1 MEVLTRSTT
10 ASQRKRKSGDEDAS
24 NDPENTSPNLSP
36 LPGNKGDNNV
46 AKKLRFKGE
55 QQHQAE
61 TVINVVPA
69 SHAHSS
75 SKGAAAPVPAA
86 AKSGL
91 ARYQKAPLSTKVAS
105 AVGATETKRAAE
117 RAAVAAASE
126 ESVPTASAAASSVP
140 GLTVATP
147 KTPTRSTAALLAVT
161 AQTPAT
167 ATKSAAKRRNSRGG
181 TSSAAMAEMMPAD
194 NAVLKRLALFLNGG
208 AYTNKFLSNELD
220 SAFSV
225 NEDKI
230 SSIMQA
236 LRAKVKGASWDFK
249 EKNKKQETVIKELK
263 DALTTTLL
271 EIRPLKELCA
281 TKEAEIE
288 SLLREAH
295 SELQTALASAC
306 MFKSM
311 EGKNKKELEAVTEEL
326 TRVSKAL
333 RKLSEEHSVVK
344 KSEQT
349 LTTQCGELT
358 TRVQTLEEQKSQ
370 SDVGNSSLQTELRML
385 KESSARATELLQ
397 AQYEQRIEQQH
408 QLLTQEV
415 TNLKADLSRRSSEAE
430 RSLSERSDLDKKH
443 SGKSS

>member
-161 AQTPAT
+161 APHPG
-167 ATKSAAKRRNSRGG
+167 AAK
-181 TSSAAMAEMMPAD
+181 
-194 NAVLKRLALFLNGG
+194 
-208 AYTNKFLSNELD
+208 
-220 SAFSV
+220 
-225 NEDKI
+225 
-230 SSIMQA
+230 
-236 LRAKVKGASWDFK
+236 
-249 EKNKKQETVIKELK
+249 
-263 DALTTTLL
+263 TLG
-271 EIRPLKELCA
+271 R
-281 TKEAEIE
+281 
-288 SLLREAH
+288 H
-295 SELQTALASAC
+295 
-306 MFKSM
+306 
-311 EGKNKKELEAVTEEL
+311 
-326 TRVSKAL
+326 
-333 RKLSEEHSVVK
+333 
-344 KSEQT
+344 
-349 LTTQCGELT
+349 
-358 TRVQTLEEQKSQ
+358 
-370 SDVGNSSLQTELRML
+370 
-385 KESSARATELLQ
+385 
-397 AQYEQRIEQQH
+397 AQYYWGGPALPTIGG
-408 QLLTQEV
+408 V
-415 TNLKADLSRRSSEAE
+415 YPF
-430 RSLSERSDLDKKH
+430 
-443 SGKSS
+443 